1 MRPADLLSV
10 ADDLV
15 STRSRKPRQSNLRR
29 AVSTAYYAMFHCLA
43 RCCADTLVG
52 SRSADRSRPAW
63 RQVYRALE
71 HGFAKNSC
79 RNQTI
84 IKRFPKDIEDFA
96 NTFLLIHE
104 AQQGCRDATYEPSRF
119 PVAVPYPSPHRAT
132 PAYVVVTS
140 SDLDTS
146 RNKASVS
153 GLSWTSRNTFVSLQE
168 KRHLAD
174 YDPFSQFTK
183 LEVNSDIA
191 ATRDAIERF
200 QSVPIKDRR
209 AFAVFVLFKSRPD
222 P

>member
-1 MRPADLLSV
+1 MRPDDLLSV
-10 ADDLV
+10 ADDLI

-96 NTFLLIHE
+96 NTF
-104 AQQGCRDATYEPSRF
+104 
-119 PVAVPYPSPHRAT
+119 
-132 PAYVVVTS
+132 
-140 SDLDTS
+140 
-146 RNKASVS
+146 
-153 GLSWTSRNTFVSLQE
+153 VSLQE

-200 QSVPIKDRR
+200 KSVPIKDRR
-209 AFAVFVLFKSRPD
+209 AFAVFVLFKDSSRPIAEFRLGRWD
-222 P
+222 CPEWAGQGAQRFPVLPRIRGRSRAPRSGARPQSGRPRGWH

>member
-1 MRPADLLSV
+1 MRPDDLLSV
-10 ADDLV
+10 ADDLI

-96 NTFLLIHE
+96 NTF
-104 AQQGCRDATYEPSRF
+104 
-119 PVAVPYPSPHRAT
+119 
-132 PAYVVVTS
+132 
-140 SDLDTS
+140 
-146 RNKASVS
+146 
-153 GLSWTSRNTFVSLQE
+153 VSLQE

-183 LEVNSDIA
+183 LEVNSDVA
-191 ATRDAIERF
+191 ATRDAIQRF

-209 AFAVFVLFKSRPD
+209 AFAVFVLFKTRPD